1 MPLGEK
7 VIDGLIKA
15 GFVLTSLEFPV
26 LLSAIQ
32 PNIKDQE
39 HKWQTN
45 IDKQPLINGL
55 SMRPV

>member
-1 MPLGEK
+1 MGEE
-7 VIDGLIKA
+7 VIDGLVKA
-15 GFVLTSLEFPV
+15 GFALASLEFPV

-39 HKWQTN
+39 HEWQAN